1 VSGPPLLELV
11 QVARHFPPG
20 VRALEGVSLA
30 IQSGEFVAVMGRS
43 GSGKSTLLHILG
55 LLDRPTAGRY
65 TFDGAETAVLSH
77 KERARL
83 RAHKV
88 GFVFQAYHLIPHL
101 TVLEN
106 VALSLRYSGVGRGER
121 SQRSSDV
128 LARLGMAERM
138 HASPPTL
145 SGGEQQRVAIARA
158 VVRSPRLLLCDEPTG
173 NLDSENAGRILHLLG
188 QLRDPTRAI
197 VVVTHDPWVAGHADR
212 VIHIADGRIQEG

>member
-1 VSGPPLLELV
+1 VSGPPLLELA
-11 QVARHFPPG
+11 QVSRHFPPG

-77 KERARL
+77 KERASL

-106 VALSLRYSGVGRGER
+106 VALALRYSGVGRGER

-128 LARLGMAERM
+128 LAGLGMAERM

-158 VVRSPRLLLCDEPTG
+158 VVRAPRLLLCDEPTG

-197 VVVTHDPWVAGHADR
+197 VVVTHDSWVAGHADR
-212 VIHIADGRIQEG
+212 VIHIVDGRVQED